1 MNNLGFIEKLL
12 DGVEVEW
19 LPFSEVG
26 EFLRG
31 KRFVKA
37 DMMSEGVPCI
47 HYGEMYTHFG
57 VWADQTKS
65 FLDEDLASKLRVAN
79 TGDVIIVAAGET
91 IEDIGNGTA
100 WLGVDDVVF
109 HDACFSFKSTLD
121 PKYVSYY
128 LRTTLFKD
136 QIKKSVSSGKISSI
150 NAKGL
155 GKAEIPIPCPDNPKK
170 SLEIQAEIVRILDAF
185 TAMTAEL
192 TAELNLRRQQYNYYR
207 DQLLSFEDGE
217 VEWKTLG
224 DVCVIGDGNHS
235 SKYPRSDEMVEK
247 GVPFIRGTNMVNGTI
262 SSLDMKFITPEKHQE
277 LKKGHLKAYDVLM
290 ANRGEIGKIAQVPK
304 NFSGANLNS
313 QLAWLRAKQDL
324 LLPRFLFY
332 VLNTSHVQSTISGEG
347 GALQQLTIKNI
358 KLIRIP
364 VPTIEKQSGIVA
376 ILDKFDALTSSIT
389 EGLPREIELR
399 QKQYEYYRDL
409 LLSFPKPGAEVA
421 A

>member
-1 MNNLGFIEKLL
+1 MEFIEKLL

-19 LPFSEVG
+19 LLFSEVE

-100 WLGVDDVVF
+100 WLGENDVVF
-109 HDACFSFKSTLD
+109 HDACFSFKSKLD

-128 LRTTLFKD
+128 LRTSLFKD
-136 QIKKSVSSGKISSI
+136 QIKSSVSSGKISSI

-155 GKAEIPIPCPDNPKK
+155 GKAEIPIPCPENPKK

-185 TAMTAEL
+185 TAHAAEL
-192 TAELNLRRQQYNYYR
+192 TAELTARRKQYSYYR
-207 DQLLSFEDGE
+207 DKLLSFEEVVPVIPLSDCCESIADGDHQAPP
-217 VEWKTLG
+217 KTDEGIPFITISNVSDSNRIDFENTKFVSKTYYDGLADKRKARKG
-224 DVCVIGDGNHS
+224 DVLYTVVGSFGIPIFIEDNTKFAFQRHIAILRPNKEVVI
-235 SKYPRSDEMVEK
+235 SKYLYHFFQCANFLKQANTVAAGAAQKTITLASLNRMKVS
-247 GVPFIRGTNMVNGTI
+247 VP
-262 SSLDMKFITPEKHQE
+262 SLEEQ
-277 LKKGHLKAYDVLM
+277 A
-290 ANRGEIGKIAQVPK
+290 R
-304 NFSGANLNS
+304 
-313 QLAWLRAKQDL
+313 
-324 LLPRFLFY
+324 
-332 VLNTSHVQSTISGEG
+332 
-347 GALQQLTIKNI
+347 
-358 KLIRIP
+358 
-364 VPTIEKQSGIVA
+364 IVA
-376 ILDKFDALTSSIT
+376 ILDKFDALTNSIT

-409 LLSFPKPGAEVA
+409 LLSFPRPDAEKTVSHT
-421 A
+421 